1 MTIIP
6 TNSPNNVLPVHDG
19 LQVKEMDADDACLS
33 STRTA
38 RARGLRLNV
47 YDALSSCLRRIT
59 LLLPYQHSTGT
70 FPDIAA
76 DQIALLPS
84 LH

>member
-1 MTIIP
+1 MTRA
-6 TNSPNNVLPVHDG
+6 SQAH
-19 LQVKEMDADDACLS
+19 A
-33 STRTA
+33 R

-47 YDALSSCLRRIT
+47 YDPLSSCLRRIT